1 MQSFVIL
8 YICKGGLKMRNYRAI
23 ELYDDY
29 EEEHVS
35 RSYSIPGG
43 LVILLIFMIVVA
55 FFVITSKGNK

>member
-1 MQSFVIL
+1 MH
-8 YICKGGLKMRNYRAI
+8 NYRAI